1 MDLMDPRD
9 YETYV
14 SLFRN
19 LSNFMCRPNVIIYL
33 DVTPANSLERI
44 RQRDRGIESGI
55 TLEYLQR
62 LYDNYEEF
70 LHEISRLIPVLRV
83 HWDEFKEVER
93 LAKAITREYKRGTF
107 LREVAHL
114 A

>member
-1 MDLMDPRD
+1 
-9 YETYV
+9 
-14 SLFRN
+14 
-19 LSNFMCRPNVIIYL
+19 
-33 DVTPANSLERI
+33 
-44 RQRDRGIESGI
+44 
-55 TLEYLQR
+55 
-62 LYDNYEEF
+62 
-70 LHEISRLIPVLRV
+70 V